1 VNELKKFLFAVIC
14 LLSAF
19 IIIIDNIN
27 AKPVEYKIGDTGP
40 AGGWIFYDK
49 GDSKGG
55 WRYLEAAPEDQ
66 GNNAFYGCVNTYTVH
81 GNSNKEVGKGK
92 VNTMAIIKGCK
103 EPKIAARLCTEY
115 RGGGKKDW
123 FLPSKDELNLMF
135 ENLYKNKI
143 GNLDGEYLSS
153 TEGFANGVYYQRF
166 WGDGE
171 FRDTAKFTRMKVRAI
186 RAF

>member
-1 VNELKKFLFAVIC
+1 VKKRLILVIC
-14 LLSAF
+14 LFSAAVF
-19 IIIIDNIN
+19 MFNNID
-27 AKPVEYKIGDTGP
+27 AKAVEYKIGDKGP

-66 GNNAFYGCVNTYTVH
+66 GSNAFYGCVNTYKVR
-81 GNSNKEVGKGK
+81 GNSNKEIGKGI
-92 VNTMAIIKGCK
+92 VNTRAILKGCK
-103 EPKIAARLCTEY
+103 EAGIAARLCSQY

-135 ENLYKNKI
+135 INLYKNKI
-143 GNLDGEYLSS
+143 GNLNGDYMSS
-153 TEGFANGVYYQRF
+153 TEGFANGIYYQRF
-166 WGDGE
+166 YGDGD
-171 FRDTAKFTRMKVRAI
+171 FRDTAKFTRMNVRAI